1 MRYLLDTHVLLWFLT
16 ENLAKLSP
24 TCQKILLDESNHL
37 YFSKASIWEIAI
49 KHSLGKPDFECNP
62 QEIGQE
68 LLRLGFLCLDIE
80 LSHLYGVVDLP
91 MIHKDP
97 FDRLLIIQAESENLQ
112 LLTADKA
119 ILQYNQ
125 AFILDAQSL

>member
-1 MRYLLDTHVLLWFLT
+1 M
-16 ENLAKLSP
+16 
-24 TCQKILLDESNHL
+24 

-49 KHSLGKPDFECNP
+49 KYSLSKADFEYNP

-80 LSHLYGVVDLP
+80 LSHLYGVMDLP

-97 FDRLLIIQAESENLQ
+97 FDRLLIIQAQSENLQ
-112 LLTADKA
+112 LLTADRA

-125 AFILDAQSL
+125 PFILDIQSL